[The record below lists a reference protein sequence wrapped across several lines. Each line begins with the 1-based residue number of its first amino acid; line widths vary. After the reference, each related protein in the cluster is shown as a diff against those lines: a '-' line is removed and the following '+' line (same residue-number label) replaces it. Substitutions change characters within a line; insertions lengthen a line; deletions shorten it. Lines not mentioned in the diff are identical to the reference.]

1 MQKYLKRFLVQYQS
15 CECKC
20 TLSKSLCN
28 SKKKWNNDECWCLC
42 KELDDWGS
50 CKDDY
55 MLNPGSEILN
65 VTRHVKLINI

>member
-42 KELDDWGS
+42 KELDDWVS

-55 MLNPGSEILN
+55 M
-65 VTRHVKLINI
+65 